1 MLLTV
6 LKYAG
11 IVLAVLFVVFIAGA
25 YLMPKTI
32 NVERDITID
41 APPAEVFPYV
51 NNYKKF
57 NEWSP
62 WANRDPDATYT
73 YSGPEAGEGA
83 KMSWEGSESVGA
95 GSQTITASEEN
106 RRVETELDFGDQGTA
121 QAYFNLEPRSD
132 GTETNITWGMN
143 SDMGNNPIAR
153 WMGLMMDRWVGTD
166 YEKGLKNLK
175 ETVEKGQDS

>member
-1 MLLTV
+1 MLLTI
-6 LKYAG
+6 LKYVG

-83 KMSWEGSESVGA
+83 KMSWEGNESVGA
-95 GSQTITASEEN
+95 GSQTILESKEN
-106 RRVETELDFGDQGTA
+106 ELVRTELDFGDQGTA
-121 QAYFNLEPRSD
+121 EAYFDLEPRSD
-132 GTETNITWGMN
+132 GTKTNITWGMK

-175 ETVEKGQDS
+175 ETVESEQGS